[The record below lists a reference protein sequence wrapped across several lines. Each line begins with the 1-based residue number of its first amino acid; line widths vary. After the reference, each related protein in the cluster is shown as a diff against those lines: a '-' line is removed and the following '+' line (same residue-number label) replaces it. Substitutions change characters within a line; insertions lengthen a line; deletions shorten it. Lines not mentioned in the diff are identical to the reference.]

1 MRLTNEEIS
10 KFTEGMFDLL
20 VKNAID
26 FLERATAEIEDRPKY
41 SIINFFSAVELF
53 FKARLMRE
61 HWSLIIA
68 KPEDASITKFRD
80 GDFQSVTL
88 EQATKR
94 LKNISS
100 ENITDE
106 EMNSFNDLR
115 KHRNKL
121 VHFFHSQYAEE
132 PDEETLQNT
141 VAELSKAWL
150 FLYRLLT
157 GKWNI
162 HFQEYEESFD
172 ELVSEMNRLKQFL
185 KAKYEVLLPEIEKE
199 INRGRRY
206 YVCSS
211 CGFRAARVDD
221 SQSPLTQ
228 LKCKVCGWHTSR
240 LIVSCP
246 NCSQEVE
253 VKDGWGTCE
262 NCETDIDLDYLIDNL
277 GAQDENLDPKEALDA
292 GGVHAYCSECEY
304 PEKPTVVP
312 FNDQWLCLH
321 CQYIHSQAIECAW
334 CNTFVAGSYENTY
347 LTGCMWCEGMMG
359 HYSDE

>member
-121 VHFFHSQYAEE
+121 VHFFHSQ
-132 PDEETLQNT
+132 
-141 VAELSKAWL
+141 
-150 FLYRLLT
+150 
-157 GKWNI
+157 
-162 HFQEYEESFD
+162 
-172 ELVSEMNRLKQFL
+172 
-185 KAKYEVLLPEIEKE
+185 
-199 INRGRRY
+199 
-206 YVCSS
+206 
-211 CGFRAARVDD
+211 
-221 SQSPLTQ
+221 
-228 LKCKVCGWHTSR
+228 
-240 LIVSCP
+240 
-246 NCSQEVE
+246 
-253 VKDGWGTCE
+253 
-262 NCETDIDLDYLIDNL
+262 
-277 GAQDENLDPKEALDA
+277 
-292 GGVHAYCSECEY
+292 
-304 PEKPTVVP
+304 
-312 FNDQWLCLH
+312 
-321 CQYIHSQAIECAW
+321 
-334 CNTFVAGSYENTY
+334 
-347 LTGCMWCEGMMG
+347 
-359 HYSDE
+359 